1 MSAKSIKKNYIFN
14 LSYQILQLL
23 TPLITAPYLSRVL
36 GGDGI
41 GTASYAE
48 SILSYF
54 LLFASLGIGI
64 HGQREIS
71 YVQDDLKKRSLVFWN
86 TKLLSLC
93 TSLTSLAAY
102 LVFAM
107 TQKNRVIYL
116 ILSLGLLSSMADV
129 TWFFHGMEEFGKI
142 VLRNAII
149 KLINVGYIFLMI
161 RSPGDL
167 PLYVLSHVLFG
178 FIGNLS
184 LWGYLPRYIIR
195 VPLRELHPF
204 RDIRMILTLFL
215 PTVAIQIYT
224 VLDKTMIGVITQDA
238 FQNGYY
244 EQALK
249 ISKMTLTAA
258 TSITAVMIPRIGYYF
273 EKNNRTEVIRLIC
286 QSFRFLWLLGIPLCM
301 GLVVVADNFVPW
313 FFGAGYEDVA
323 KLLKILAFL
332 IPLIGTSGIIG
343 TQYWVPTKR
352 HNLMTKTVVLG
363 ACVNFFMNIVLIRL
377 LQSTGAALASVAA
390 ECAVTIS
397 QLYLVRKELPLYK
410 IFRDSLN
417 YVISVGVMTV
427 FLKILGDFLAPSI
440 LNTVAM
446 VASGAVIYFSV
457 LVLLKDEFFTSN
469 MKIIWNKF
477 AQKKS

>member
-161 RSPGDL
+161 RSRGSSSICSKPR
-167 PLYVLSHVLFG
+167 
-178 FIGNLS
+178 S
-184 LWGYLPRYIIR
+184 LW
-195 VPLRELHPF
+195 
-204 RDIRMILTLFL
+204 
-215 PTVAIQIYT
+215 
-224 VLDKTMIGVITQDA
+224 
-238 FQNGYY
+238 
-244 EQALK
+244 
-249 ISKMTLTAA
+249 
-258 TSITAVMIPRIGYYF
+258 
-273 EKNNRTEVIRLIC
+273 
-286 QSFRFLWLLGIPLCM
+286 
-301 GLVVVADNFVPW
+301 
-313 FFGAGYEDVA
+313 
-323 KLLKILAFL
+323 
-332 IPLIGTSGIIG
+332 
-343 TQYWVPTKR
+343 
-352 HNLMTKTVVLG
+352 
-363 ACVNFFMNIVLIRL
+363 
-377 LQSTGAALASVAA
+377 
-390 ECAVTIS
+390 
-397 QLYLVRKELPLYK
+397 LYR
-410 IFRDSLN
+410 
-417 YVISVGVMTV
+417 
-427 FLKILGDFLAPSI
+427 
-440 LNTVAM
+440 
-446 VASGAVIYFSV
+446 
-457 LVLLKDEFFTSN
+457 
-469 MKIIWNKF
+469 
-477 AQKKS
+477 